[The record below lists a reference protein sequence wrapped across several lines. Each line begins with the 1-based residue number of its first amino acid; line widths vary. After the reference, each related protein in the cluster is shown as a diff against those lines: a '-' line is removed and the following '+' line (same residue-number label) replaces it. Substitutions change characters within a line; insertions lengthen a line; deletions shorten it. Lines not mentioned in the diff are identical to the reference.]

1 MEWLKE
7 KLGFSISSTEAKT
20 EEFTNQEIDPCSGC
34 PQPCETHPT
43 YPVYLAKK
51 INQSKPLH
59 GTVKPYKKHIVLCTG
74 SGTSD
79 WEAKIEKV
87 EGSFASTL
95 SSFIKQNDS
104 QINYKVLLTASNE
117 DSKGEINPQ
126 DDKMDILVFPK
137 IQ

>member
-20 EEFTNQEIDPCSGC
+20 GEFTNQEIDPCSGC

-59 GTVKPYKKHIVLCTG
+59 GTGI
-74 SGTSD
+74 
-79 WEAKIEKV
+79 IEIISN
-87 EGSFASTL
+87 GFF
-95 SSFIKQNDS
+95 FIN
-104 QINYKVLLTASNE
+104 L
-117 DSKGEINPQ
+117 
-126 DDKMDILVFPK
+126 F
-137 IQ
+137 